1 MEILSQLI
9 KAKPEIVPNLKK
21 GEVIKVRLLDKTPR
35 AAFFEV
41 PRIGTGIVFGREFLN
56 ARDIIKKLQPGDEI
70 GAKVVEVEN
79 AEGLAELSLTEADK
93 QKSWLM
99 IKELQEKDEPI
110 KVKIVAANSGGLI
123 AQIYDL
129 NAFLPVSQ
137 LSTEHYPHVPD
148 QNKEKILEAL
158 NKFVGQELEV
168 KIINVNQRTNK
179 LIISEKEVDAQ
190 SIKELINQYKPGDI
204 ITGIISGLA
213 NFGAFIRFADNPEIE
228 GLIHISELSHRLI
241 ESPKDVVSVGDMIK
255 AQIVDIKDGRVSLS
269 LKALQPDPW
278 KNLDK
283 KYKEGDTVKGEVFK
297 LNPFGAFIKLSED
310 LVGLIHV
317 SEFGSPEEMKSQLV
331 VGKSYDFIIS
341 SIRPED
347 KRIILKLNPLTARKS

>member
-1 MEILSQLI
+1 MINRTMEILSQLI
-9 KAKPEIVPNLKK
+9 KTKPEMAPGVKK
-21 GEVIKVRLLDKTPR
+21 GEMVKVCLIEKTPR

-41 PRIGTGIVFGREFLN
+41 PRLGTGTVFGKEFLN
-56 ARDIIKKLQPGDEI
+56 ARDIIKKLEPGDEI

-79 AEGLAELSLTEADK
+79 EEGLIELSLSEADK
-93 QKSWLM
+93 QKSWLLV
-99 IKELQEKDEPI
+99 KDLQEKDEPI
-110 KVKIVAANSGGLI
+110 KVKITTANSGGLI
-123 AQIYDL
+123 AQICDL

-168 KIINVNQRTNK
+168 KIININQRTNK
-179 LIISEKEVDAQ
+179 LIISEKEVAAQ
-190 SIKELINQYKPGDI
+190 NIKELINQYKLGDV

-228 GLIHISELSHRLI
+228 GLIHVSELSHRLI
-241 ESPKDVVSVGDMIK
+241 ESPKEIVSVGDMVK
-255 AQIVDIKDGRVSLS
+255 AKIVDTKDGRISLS

-278 KNLDK
+278 QNLGK
-283 KYKEGDTVKGEVFK
+283 KFQEGSTVKGEVFK

-310 LVGLIHV
+310 LTGLIHI
-317 SEFGSPEEMKSQLV
+317 SEFGSPEEMKSKLII
-331 VGKSYDFIIS
+331 GKTCDFVIS
-341 SIRPED
+341 SIKAEE
-347 KRIILKLNPLTARKS
+347 KRIILKMA

>member
-1 MEILSQLI
+1 MINRTMEILSQLI
-9 KAKPEIVPNLKK
+9 KTKLEIIPNIKK
-21 GEVIKVRLLDKTPR
+21 GEVIKVYLIEKTPR

-41 PRIGTGIVFGREFLN
+41 PRLGTGTVFGREFLN
-56 ARDIIKKLQPGDEI
+56 ARDIIKKLEPGDEI

-79 AEGLAELSLTEADK
+79 EEGLVELSLAMADK
-93 QKSWLM
+93 QKSWLLV
-99 IKELQEKDEPI
+99 KELQEKDEPI
-110 KVKIVAANSGGLI
+110 KVKITTANNGGLI

-148 QNKEKILEAL
+148 QNKEKIFEAL
-158 NKFVGQELEV
+158 NKFVDQELEI

-179 LIISEKEVDAQ
+179 LIISEKEVAAQ
-190 SIKELINQYKPGDI
+190 NIKELINQYKLGDT

-228 GLIHISELSHRLI
+228 GLIHVSELSHRLI
-241 ESPKDVVSVGDMIK
+241 ESPKEVTSVGDMVK

-278 KNLDK
+278 QNLDK
-283 KYKEGDTVKGEVFK
+283 KFQEGDTVKGKVFK

-310 LVGLIHV
+310 LIGLIHV
-317 SEFGSPEEMKSQLV
+317 SEFGSPEEMKSKLV
-331 VGKSYDFIIS
+331 VGETYDFVIN
-341 SIRPED
+341 SIRAED
-347 KRIILKLNPLTARKS
+347 KRIILKLA